1 MANIRVGT
9 ASWTDP
15 SLIQS
20 KAFYPKGCTTAEER
34 LRFYASQFPM
44 VEVDSSYYALP
55 SPRNA
60 ELWAERT
67 PEDFTFN
74 VKAFRLFTG
83 HQTPAKALPNDIA
96 EELAPHFQQK
106 KNIYYKDVPDSLRK
120 ELWKRFELGVRPL
133 RKADKLTALHFQFAP
148 WVTPSPDW
156 KRHLEECVGR
166 LADYQ
171 LAVEFRNRSWYD
183 GEHDEKTLAM
193 ERDLGVAHVVVDEP
207 QTGAK
212 SIPQVWEVASPKL
225 AIVRLH
231 GRNHETWDSKD
242 AKAASDR
249 FNYDYSDAELKKLA
263 TPIKKLSKHVEEVHV
278 VFNNNY
284 GDQGQRNGKSLEKI
298 LKAFAVHTDEASATR
313 SV

>member
-9 ASWTDP
+9 AGWTDP

-20 KAFYPKGCTTAEER
+20 KAFYPKGCSTAEER

-55 SPRNA
+55 SARNA

-67 PEDFTFN
+67 PEGFTFN

-83 HQTPAKALPNDIA
+83 HQTPAKALPADIA
-96 EELAPHFQQK
+96 EELAPHFEQK
-106 KNIYYKDVPDSLRK
+106 KNIYYKDVPDSVRQ

-133 RKADKLTALHFQFAP
+133 AKAGKLTALHFQFAP

-166 LADYQ
+166 LQGYR
-171 LAVEFRNRSWYD
+171 LAFEFRNRTWFD
-183 GEHDEKTLAM
+183 GEHDERTLDM
-193 ERDLGVAHVVVDEP
+193 ERELGVAHVVVDEP
-207 QTGAK
+207 QVGAK
-212 SIPQVWEVASPKL
+212 SIPSVWAVSTPEL
-225 AIVRLH
+225 ALVRLH
-231 GRNHETWDSKD
+231 GRNHETWNTKD

-249 FNYDYSDAELKKLA
+249 FNYDYSDDELADLA
-263 TPIKKLSKHVEEVHV
+263 RPIRSLARDVEQLQV

-284 GDQGQRNGKSLEKI
+284 GDQGQRNGKSLERI
-298 LKAFAVHTDEASATR
+298 LGKLAVPAADA
-313 SV
+313 